1 MNYEN
6 KIREKVM
13 KKFLFFIFIALFFQI
28 LNARE
33 ITYGFWHNI
42 RNSSYT
48 SDNHLHVRCEIY
60 EFPDIAT
67 TLFYSTL
74 SGWNSVP
81 MQQVPDSTYTA
92 IIPAMTGG
100 ETQYCRFRSE
110 EETFVVMMPKYLPED
125 GFPPLISQLSL
136 VSDDPVGDC
145 VVDDADFLDITADY
159 RGYSDT
165 RFYTAFT
172 TVEGGFPYNSG
183 GFIPTEYYFYVSG
196 FLNPEAVGQD
206 TILYGL
212 VYVNAFTFTSG
223 LYKMYGTGT
232 NIGNVERIGDIE
244 CQITGN
250 TLIMSC
256 NIAELTL
263 DEDFGVW
270 PNAWNS
276 LASLSITNAV
286 NIFLQH
292 TLADSAM
299 GSMHNFDQYAI
310 EPFVNQLPVISD
322 VTYTILDDTTEITC
336 NYFDADGHFP
346 IVKELETLHFARE
359 RDSTY
364 QMYPLSFDY
373 SLPVPFYAEIPDIS
387 WDEIVLNFS
396 DNGYEFVEY
405 IIEKPAP
412 ASPENVIISIESGLV
427 YIQWDEVPYASRYNV
442 YSSLKPY
449 SEWVLEESGITSTS
463 WIGPASGT
471 KKFYHITAE

>member
-1 MNYEN
+1 
-6 KIREKVM
+6 M
-13 KKFLFFIFIALFFQI
+13 KKFLFFIFIVLFFQI
-28 LNARE
+28 LSARE

-74 SGWNSVP
+74 SGWDSVA

-125 GFPPLISQLSL
+125 VPLPSISQLSL
-136 VSDDPVGDC
+136 VSNDPVGDC

-172 TVEGGFPYNSG
+172 TAGGGFPHNNG
-183 GFIPTEYYFYVSG
+183 GFIPTYYFYASG
-196 FLNPEAVGQD
+196 FVNPEAVVQD

-212 VYVNAFTFTSG
+212 VYVNAPFYSPG

-232 NIGNVERIGDIE
+232 NIDNVQRIGDIE
-244 CQITGN
+244 WEITGN
-250 TLIMSC
+250 TLIMAC
-256 NIAELTL
+256 NIDSLTG
-263 DEDFGVW
+263 DENFGVW
-270 PNAWNS
+270 PNSLNS

-286 NIFLQH
+286 SLLPPAH
-292 TLADSAM
+292 TLADSVV

-336 NYFDADGHFP
+336 NYSDSDGHFP
-346 IVKELETLHFARE
+346 IVKELETHHFARE

-373 SLPVPFYAEIPDIS
+373 SLPVPFHAEIPDIN
-387 WDEIVLNFS
+387 WDEIVLRFS
-396 DNGYEFVEY
+396 DNGYEFVVY
-405 IIEKPAP
+405 TIEKPAP

-427 YIQWDEVPYASRYNV
+427 YIQWDEVPYASSYNV

-449 SEWVLEESGITSTS
+449 SEWLLEESGITSTS
-463 WIGPASGT
+463 WIGPASGA

>member
-1 MNYEN
+1 MNYGN
-6 KIREKVM
+6 KIRENVM
-13 KKFLFFIFIALFFQI
+13 KKFLFFVFIALFFQT
-28 LNARE
+28 LSARE
-33 ITYGFWHNI
+33 TTYGFWHNI

-67 TLFYSTL
+67 TLFYST
-74 SGWNSVP
+74 SSSDWNSVA

-92 IIPAMTGG
+92 IIPVMT
-100 ETQYCRFRSE
+100 EPQYCRFRSE

-136 VSDDPVGDC
+136 VSNDPVGDC

-172 TVEGGFPYNSG
+172 TADGGFPHNSG
-183 GFIPTEYYFYVSG
+183 GFFPTEYYFYVSG

-212 VYVNAFTFTSG
+212 VYVNAFTFTPG

-232 NIGNVERIGDIE
+232 NINNVERIGEIE
-244 CQITGN
+244 WEITGN
-250 TLIMSC
+250 TLIMAC
-256 NIAELTL
+256 YINNLTA
-263 DEDFGVW
+263 DEDFGIW
-270 PNAWNS
+270 PNSLNS

-286 NIFLQH
+286 NIILQH
-292 TLADSAM
+292 TLADSAV

-322 VTYTILDDTTEITC
+322 VTFTLLDNVTEINC

-346 IVKELETLHFARE
+346 LVKELETHHFARE

-373 SLPVPFYAEIPDIS
+373 SLPVTFHAEILDIN

-396 DNGYEFVEY
+396 DNGYQFVEY

-427 YIQWDEVPYASRYNV
+427 NIQWDEVPSASRYNV
-442 YSSLKPY
+442 YSSSKPY
-449 SEWVLEESGITSTS
+449 EPWFLEDSGITSTS
-463 WIGPASGT
+463 WIAPVSGA